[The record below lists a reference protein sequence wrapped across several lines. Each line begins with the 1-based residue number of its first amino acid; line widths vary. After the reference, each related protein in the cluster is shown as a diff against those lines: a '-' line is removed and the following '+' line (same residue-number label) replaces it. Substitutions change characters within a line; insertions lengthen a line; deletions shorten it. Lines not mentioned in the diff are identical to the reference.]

1 MGVGVLVR
9 LSNVRF
15 NFAVLNLFFFLSRR
29 LAAHYLFDRFSVRLA
44 NSLLLLSFALLAFGS
59 VFFFLN

>member
-1 MGVGVLVR
+1 MGVLVH

-15 NFAVLNLFFFLSRR
+15 NFAVLHLFFFL
-29 LAAHYLFDRFSVRLA
+29 AVHYLFDRFSVRLA

-59 VFFFLN
+59 VFFS

>member
-1 MGVGVLVR
+1 MGVLVR

-15 NFAVLNLFFFLSRR
+15 NFAVLHLFFLSRR
-29 LAAHYLFDRFSVRLA
+29 LAVHYLFDRFSVRLA

-59 VFFFLN
+59 VFFS